1 MTLRRA
7 VIPVVSFLV
16 LAVVTLRA
24 LLRGGASPGVVQA
37 GKVLVGAIVVQG
49 AIGYAQYF
57 LGVPAGLVLLHIAGS
72 VVVWIS
78 VLRLVLSMRVAVGTR
93 APDRE
98 RIPA

>member
-1 MTLRRA
+1 M
-7 VIPVVSFLV
+7 
-16 LAVVTLRA
+16 
-24 LLRGGASPGVVQA
+24 VQA

-57 LGVPAGLVLLHIAGS
+57 LGVPAGLVLLHIVGS

-78 VLRLVLSMRVAVGTR
+78 VLRLLLAMRVAVGTP

-98 RIPA
+98 MITA